1 MIRCD
6 RLIVA
11 HSGQMVIDRLTL
23 GVAAGEAWAII
34 GETGAGKSSLLA
46 ALAGGLPIRG
56 GDVTIVGRS
65 LRREASAALEH
76 VGYAPS
82 HLAGWPAVRADEF
95 LALFAGANRGAGAA
109 RSAVDR
115 GLALAG
121 LAGRPAAAVDGLSD
135 GTAKLLLIARALLHD
150 PDVLLLDDPLSGLD
164 PRGRARIERLIA
176 DAHLAGRAVV
186 AAIDDARVP
195 DCFTHVAVLR
205 EGRFVHEGPAV
216 FAAEAGRRAWLHRFH
231 CPRRAEAAA
240 AVLEPIAESVHAIDA
255 DTVDCR
261 LRYPAG
267 SQRPPAAGALEAL
280 AAAGI
285 AVAGF
290 GLDPPWTVQ
299 LLEEPG

>member
-11 HSGQMVIDRLTL
+11 HAGQMVIDRLAL
-23 GVAAGEAWAII
+23 GVAGGEAWAII

-46 ALAGGLPIRG
+46 AIAGGLPIGG
-56 GDVTIVGRS
+56 GDVTIAGRS
-65 LRREASAALEH
+65 LRRDPATALQC
-76 VGYAPS
+76 VGYAPP
-82 HLAGWPAVRADEF
+82 HLVGWPAVRADEF
-95 LALFAGANRGAGAA
+95 LALFAGSHRGTEAA
-109 RSAVDR
+109 RSTVDR

-121 LAGRPAAAVDGLSD
+121 LAGRPTAAVDGLPD
-135 GTAKLLLIARALLHD
+135 GTAKLLLVARALLHD
-150 PDVLLLDDPLSGLD
+150 PEVLVLDDPFSGLD
-164 PRGRARIERLIA
+164 PRGRERVERLIA

-205 EGRFVHEGPAV
+205 EGRIVLQGPAE
-216 FAAEAGRRAWLHRFH
+216 FTAHAGSRAWRHRFH

-240 AVLEPIAESVHAIDA
+240 AILEPIAERVHAIDA
-255 DTVDCR
+255 DRVDCM
-261 LRYPAG
+261 LRYPVDSG
-267 SQRPPAAGALEAL
+267 RPPAAGALAAL

-290 GLDPPWTVQ
+290 GLDPHWTVQ
-299 LLEEPG
+299 LVDEPE

>member
-11 HSGQMVIDRLTL
+11 HAGQMVIDRLTF

-56 GDVTIVGRS
+56 GDVTIAGRS
-65 LRREASAALEH
+65 LRREAAVALER
-76 VGYAPS
+76 VGYAPP

-95 LALFAGANRGAGAA
+95 LALVAGAHRGAEAA
-109 RSAVDR
+109 RAAVDR

-150 PDVLLLDDPLSGLD
+150 PDVLVLDDPFSGLD
-164 PRGRARIERLIA
+164 PHGRERIERLVA

-195 DCFTHVAVLR
+195 DSFTHVAVLR
-205 EGRFVHEGPAV
+205 EGRFVHQGPAV
-216 FAAEAGRRAWLHRFH
+216 FAAEAGSRAWRHRFH
-231 CPRRAEAAA
+231 CPRRAERAA

-261 LRYPAG
+261 LRYPGSDAG
-267 SQRPPAAGALEAL
+267 PAPAGALAAL

-285 AVAGF
+285 AVTGF

-299 LLEEPG
+299 LLEEPE